1 MGLCGPATSTHDGK
15 TAEIIMVE
23 GARTS
28 LDKL

>member
-1 MGLCGPATSTHDGK
+1 MGPCGPATSTRDGK
-15 TAEIIMVE
+15 SAEIIMVE